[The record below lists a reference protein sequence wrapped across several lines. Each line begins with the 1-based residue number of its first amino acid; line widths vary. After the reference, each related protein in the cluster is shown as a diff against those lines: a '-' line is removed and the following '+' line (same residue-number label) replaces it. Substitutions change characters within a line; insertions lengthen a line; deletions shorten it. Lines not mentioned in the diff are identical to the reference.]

1 MPVTV
6 EDVTFEPSEG
16 PLTDYRP
23 ANTVA
28 DGEVLR
34 RDGDTLGYGAVDL
47 ANTNAV
53 TGALPIANGG
63 TGATTAPGAINALVP
78 DQTGHAGEYLTTD
91 GTAVS
96 WAATSGGGI
105 TALTGDVTASG
116 TGSVA
121 ATIANDAVTYA
132 KMQNVSATDKLLGRA
147 SSGAGDVEEIACTA
161 AGRALL
167 DDADA
172 AAQRTTLGLAIGS
185 DVQAYDAELAAL
197 AGLTSAA
204 DKIPYF
210 TGSGTAG
217 LLTRD
222 VDTTLSANSDAAIA
236 TQKAVKAYVDASVAG
251 LLDFKGSLA
260 CAAAPNY
267 PAASKGDAYYVSSAG
282 FVGGGSGKAVD
293 VGDVVIASAD
303 NAGGTEAS
311 VGTSWFV
318 LEHNLTGA
326 LVAANNLSDLASAS
340 TARTNLGLGTLATQ
354 SGTFSGTS
362 SGTNTGDQTIT
373 LTGDVTGSGTGSF
386 AATIAN
392 DAVTDAKLRNS
403 AALSVVGRSANSTGD
418 PADIAAASDGQVLRR
433 SGTTLGFGAV
443 DLAGANAV
451 TGTLPI
457 ASGGTG
463 QTTAAAA
470 INALV
475 PTQTGNAGKFLK
487 TDGSAVSWDTP
498 TGTPVTG
505 RAVMS
510 ATQAITGSAS
520 FQDITDLSLTLPA
533 AGTYL
538 VNVYLYGILNG
549 SGSSQRMY
557 GRVVLNGSAV
567 TNSEF
572 GIVQAPSG
580 SVAAAAGAEL
590 SMVVTATG
598 AHVLKVQAA
607 RAMTGGTWSTS
618 NIQVTSG
625 EMGGYL
631 EYVQLGSTGGSTGTA
646 AAVNLLVNGDFKRM
660 PQQARATLTGYA
672 TAAASTAADQFAT
685 NWGLQHNATGSTV
698 QLRNWSVGDSSP
710 PVSFSELGP
719 SYLQLKNND
728 SSARGIMIYQYLEAN
743 GPDGLAA
750 VAYRARQVAAS
761 IRGVA
766 STGTPTLKCSIIE
779 WTGTADAPARPVAS
793 WVSNVPSLAAGWG
806 ALSGYVGSAIAV
818 LNTST
823 AAQADISG
831 TPTSSCNGLMICV
844 WVEGLAAGASLYLSS
859 AWLGLGSS
867 SPAWAPHPSDEEL
880 CQRYAYRLG
889 GDATNDNIGF
899 GVQNTTTNDLIQI
912 QFPVPMRAIPS
923 ISFSAAGDFLS
934 FNQLIAVLTTV
945 TNIALTANQVTTRF
959 ASLTVSYA
967 ARSSGG
973 NGAAVFMLANTTT
986 NARLT
991 FSARINPT

>member
-47 ANTNAV
+47 ANANAV

-105 TALTGDVTASG
+105 TALTGDVTATGPGSAAATIANDAVTLAKMANVATSTVFYRKTAGTGDPEVQTLATLKTDLGLTGTNTGDQTITLTGDVTGSG
-116 TGSVA
+116 TGSFA

-147 SSGAGDVEEIACTA
+147 TAGAGDVEEIACTA

-172 AAQRTTLGLAIGS
+172 TAQRTT
-185 DVQAYDAELAAL
+185 
-197 AGLTSAA
+197 
-204 DKIPYF
+204 
-210 TGSGTAG
+210 
-217 LLTRD
+217 
-222 VDTTLSANSDAAIA
+222 
-236 TQKAVKAYVDASVAG
+236 
-251 LLDFKGSLA
+251 
-260 CAAAPNY
+260 
-267 PAASKGDAYYVSSAG
+267 
-282 FVGGGSGKAVD
+282 
-293 VGDVVIASAD
+293 
-303 NAGGTEAS
+303 
-311 VGTSWFV
+311 
-318 LEHNLTGA
+318 
-326 LVAANNLSDLASAS
+326 
-340 TARTNLGLGTLATQ
+340 LGLGTLATQ

-386 AATIAN
+386 AATVAN

-403 AALSVVGRSANSTGD
+403 AALSVIGRSANSTGD

-443 DLAGANAV
+443 DLTGANAV

-631 EYVQLGSTGGSTGTA
+631 EYIQLGSTGGSTGTA

-685 NWGLQHNATGSTV
+685 NWGVQHNATGSTV
-698 QLRNWSVGDSSP
+698 QMRNWSVGDSSP

-779 WTGTADAPARPVAS
+779 WTGTADAPVRPVAS

-806 ALSGYVGSAIAV
+806 ALSGYVGSALAV

-831 TPTSSCNGLMICV
+831 TPTSACNGLMVVV

-867 SPAWAPHPSDEEL
+867 SPAAWAPHPSDEEL
-880 CQRYAYRLG
+880 CQRYAFKMG
-889 GDATNDNIGF
+889 GDALYENIGF
-899 GVQNTTTNDLIQI
+899 GVQNTSTNDLIQVK
-912 QFPVPMRAIPS
+912 FPVPMRAAPS
-923 ISFSAAGDFLS
+923 VSASAAGDFVS
-934 FNQLIAVLTTV
+934 FNQTAGAVTTV
-945 TNIALTANQVTTRF
+945 TSIAATANQVSTQM
-959 ASLTVSYA
+959 ASLTVGYA
-967 ARSSGG
+967 TRGST
-973 NGAAVFMLANTTT
+973 GAVTFMTT
-986 NARLT
+986 NNTLSARLT